1 MLEPLS
7 AFSLACNVIQI
18 VETGCKLLAA
28 AADYR
33 QAGDGA
39 LKEHRELREVSR
51 TLNNL
56 STSLKSSFQ
65 SPVSSPLPAEETRL
79 LQANEEC
86 LRLSQDFIGLLDHLK
101 VKDRHATFESLRMS
115 IKARWYKD
123 RMDAMQKAMSEAR
136 DNLNIA
142 FLIYMHAQQ
151 SAASSQTEDS
161 IANSAAQVQQ
171 SILIAVNATSGSI
184 QQEIKDLA
192 ERLKETYLDADDQTA
207 VGFLSANEEALH
219 QISNQL
225 NSIATMQEHRHTAK
239 DGDRNLAAQ
248 EKILDGLQFG
258 QMNDRREQIHEAHD
272 ETYRWMLQSLPS
284 GQRRWDCFHTWLT
297 SSSTDQHI
305 YWVHGKA
312 GSGKSTMLKFLHDN
326 IAVDRHLSPWADGC
340 TVLRAVC
347 FFWTPGSTLQKSLS
361 GLYRSVL
368 FQILDQAPDLMSE
381 VVPSR
386 RWKAAQV
393 HGTQTMEW
401 TESELRNAIKACIEK
416 ARPETKVLFLID
428 GLDEFEGTDE
438 QREDLIDYLVGLS
451 RYGNLKL
458 CLSSRPWNIYREAF
472 QHFPQL
478 KLDDLTYNDIKTY
491 VVSKLQSHRL
501 FQYIGRQDPEQAELL
516 CVSIITKAA
525 GVFLWVRLV
534 VRDILRC
541 LRDGDGLEQLRRRL
555 DYIPADLDEYFV
567 RMIDSIEPE
576 HRREASVLL
585 QLAMHKEDY
594 FTTVHPLRLI
604 DISFV
609 GEQHEDFATR
619 PGYNF
624 GCLNLLDRDSVLAR
638 ISSTL
643 RKLNSRCMGMLECVY
658 DSSNRFSKNLN
669 LDINDR
675 AASLD
680 KTYGA
685 TRLLGSSRYQWRVSE
700 DELDVSFQLKGARA
714 TELQDIVDLKVKFLH
729 RSLHDFLLTPNMQA
743 YLRRYTDGALNA
755 RKFICNARLVEFM
768 ALTSAGIGDEL
779 AVGLAS
785 YLLSALSVNHESRH
799 SAVVAEI
806 MQPAMDRLA
815 QDHVSSRIAALYI
828 DASLMAGLSE
838 VGNFL
843 TLAIDFDLTSYV
855 LANLTPESVSKE
867 GRPLLD
873 YILRPRFATASG
885 DLDVNNRWP
894 NVEVLDAALQCG
906 ANPNESFG
914 GVSLWA
920 LFLCF
925 CADTLDAVDHGRH
938 YQEMQNAYYQTL
950 LSMIKAGARPMLP
963 RSSLES
969 LVPFVSYGYS
979 DDRESHVERFHRR
992 WTKALPSRVND
1003 LSQGNEPLYAV
1014 SDLLE
1019 DFVGFFEFSIEPLVQ
1034 ELRSREPARTRLP
1047 TEPLFFEIPVAMD
1060 LH

>member
-18 VETGCKLLAA
+18 VETGCKLLSA

-39 LKEHRELREVSR
+39 LKEHRDLREVSR

-56 STSLKSSFQ
+56 NISLKSSLET
-65 SPVSSPLPAEETRL
+65 PGTDPLSAEEIRL

-86 LRLSQDFIGLLDHLK
+86 LRLSKDFINLLDRLK

-142 FLIYMHAQQ
+142 FLIYMHSQQ
-151 SAASSQTEDS
+151 SAASSQTKDS
-161 IANSAAQVQQ
+161 IENSAIQVEQT
-171 SILIAVNATSGSI
+171 ILMAVNATSGSI

-192 ERLKETYLDADDQTA
+192 EQLKETYLDADDQTV
-207 VGFLSANEEALH
+207 VGFLCANENAFR
-219 QISNQL
+219 QIFNQL

-248 EKILDGLQFG
+248 QKILDGLQFG
-258 QMNDRREQIHEAHD
+258 QMNDRGEQIHEAHD
-272 ETYRWMLQSLPS
+272 ETYRWMLQPFPS
-284 GQRRWDCFHTWLT
+284 GQRRWDCFQTWVT
-297 SSSTDQHI
+297 SSSPNQHI
-305 YWVHGKA
+305 YWIHGKA

-347 FFWTPGSTLQKSLS
+347 FFWTPGTTLQKSLS
-361 GLYRSVL
+361 GLYRSLL
-368 FQILDQAPDLMSE
+368 FQILDQAPELMSE

-393 HGTQTMEW
+393 HGTQNMEW

-416 ARPETKVLFLID
+416 TRPATKMLFLID

-438 QREDLIDYLVGLS
+438 QREDLIDYLLGLS
-451 RYGNLKL
+451 RYRNLKL
-458 CLSSRPWNIYREAF
+458 CVSSRPWNIYREAF
-472 QHFPQL
+472 QQFPQL
-478 KLDDLTYNDIKTY
+478 KLEDLTYNDIRTY

-501 FQYIGRQDPEQAELL
+501 FQYIERRDPGQAEHL
-516 CVSIITKAA
+516 CISIITKAA

-541 LRDGDGLEQLRRRL
+541 VRDGDGLDQLNRRL

-567 RMIDSIEPE
+567 RMMESIEPE

-585 QLAMHKEDY
+585 QLALHKEDY
-594 FTTVHPLRLI
+594 FTTIHPLRLI

-624 GCLNLLDRDSVLAR
+624 SCLNLLDRDSVLVR

-643 RKLNSRCMGMLECVY
+643 RKLNSRCMGMLECVHEGY
-658 DSSNRFSKNLN
+658 NWFSKQ
-669 LDINDR
+669 LD
-675 AASLD
+675 LD
-680 KTYGA
+680 VKHRVALLDQAHSATY
-685 TRLLGSSRYQWRVSE
+685 LSESSQSRWRVHE
-700 DELDVSFQLKGARA
+700 DDFDVSFQLKGPGAA
-714 TELQDIVDLKVKFLH
+714 DLQAIVDLKVKFLH
-729 RSLHDFLLTPNMQA
+729 RSLHDFLLTPKMQA
-743 YLRRYTDGALNA
+743 YLHRYTGGALNA

-768 ALTSAGIGDEL
+768 ALTSAGVGDEL

-799 SAVVAEI
+799 SALVAGV
-806 MQPAMDRLA
+806 MQPPMTILA
-815 QDHVSSRIAALYI
+815 EDHIPSRTAALYI
-828 DASLMAGLSE
+828 DASLIGWANE
-838 VGNFL
+838 EGNFL

-855 LANLTPESVSKE
+855 LIHLTPHSVTKT
-867 GRPLLD
+867 GRPVLD

-894 NVEVLDAALQCG
+894 NVQVLDACSQVWCQSQRILWRGLAVGTL
-906 ANPNESFG
+906 
-914 GVSLWA
+914 SL
-920 LFLCF
+920 
-925 CADTLDAVDHGRH
+925 
-938 YQEMQNAYYQTL
+938 L
-950 LSMIKAGARPMLP
+950 L
-963 RSSLES
+963 
-969 LVPFVSYGYS
+969 
-979 DDRESHVERFHRR
+979 RR
-992 WTKALPSRVND
+992 YT
-1003 LSQGNEPLYAV
+1003 G
-1014 SDLLE
+1014 
-1019 DFVGFFEFSIEPLVQ
+1019 
-1034 ELRSREPARTRLP
+1034 RSRPWRSL
-1047 TEPLFFEIPVAMD
+1047 
-1060 LH
+1060 